1 MTVDAEDSPLERR
14 KKVRVRVDA
23 DLLREA
29 RDVLGARTNSEAA
42 ELAMTIALAIREARN
57 AESSPNMKRL
67 RSDQFKV

>member
-1 MTVDAEDSPLERR
+1 MTVDAEDSRLERR
-14 KKVRVRVDA
+14 KKARVRVDA

-57 AESSPNMKRL
+57 GGGSPNMKRL
-67 RSDQFKV
+67 GSDQFKV

>member
-1 MTVDAEDSPLERR
+1 VTVDAEDSRPERP

-29 RDVLGARTNSEAA
+29 REVLGARTNSEAA

-57 AESSPNMKRL
+57 ADTSPNMKRL
-67 RSDQFKV
+67 GSDQFKV

>member
-1 MTVDAEDSPLERR
+1 MTVDAEDSRPERP

-29 RDVLGARTNSEAA
+29 REVLGARTNSEAA

-57 AESSPNMKRL
+57 ADTSPNMKRL
-67 RSDQFKV
+67 GSDQFKV